1 MEIWSVIMRFMFDYE
16 GRRGKEKAITNGLVI
31 FCVSLL
37 GYCAV
42 FAVLALALD
51 LQYLLLIFIMGLC
64 SMIQAI
70 YTYTTRGLG
79 YNAVFAVS
87 GIVGSLVNSL
97 TNVALILGFSMTV
110 KSLYLAAIAG
120 YVVQI
125 LMLER
130 KVHLL
135 RAIHPKLVRPR
146 LLKRMLRFSLPCLLY
161 TSPSPRD

>member
-1 MEIWSVIMRFMFDYE
+1 M
-16 GRRGKEKAITNGLVI
+16 I

-110 KSLYLAAIAG
+110 KSLYLARSPVCGADSDAG
-120 YVVQI
+120 KKGSFAQS
-125 LMLER
+125 
-130 KVHLL
+130 
-135 RAIHPKLVRPR
+135 HP
-146 LLKRMLRFSLPCLLY
+146 S
-161 TSPSPRD
+161 

>member
-1 MEIWSVIMRFMFDYE
+1 M
-16 GRRGKEKAITNGLVI
+16 I

-79 YNAVFAVS
+79 YNAV
-87 GIVGSLVNSL
+87 
-97 TNVALILGFSMTV
+97 
-110 KSLYLAAIAG
+110 
-120 YVVQI
+120 
-125 LMLER
+125 
-130 KVHLL
+130 
-135 RAIHPKLVRPR
+135 
-146 LLKRMLRFSLPCLLY
+146 LPFPA
-161 TSPSPRD
+161 S

>member
-1 MEIWSVIMRFMFDYE
+1 MRAV
-16 GRRGKEKAITNGLVI
+16 GAREKAITNGLVI

-87 GIVGSLVNSL
+87 GIVGSLVNSPDQCGADFGL
-97 TNVALILGFSMTV
+97 FHDGKI
-110 KSLYLAAIAG
+110 
-120 YVVQI
+120 
-125 LMLER
+125 
-130 KVHLL
+130 
-135 RAIHPKLVRPR
+135 
-146 LLKRMLRFSLPCLLY
+146 SLPGGDRRVCGAD
-161 TSPSPRD
+161 SDAGKKGSFAQSHPS